1 MLTLDRVFCDL
12 CGNFVGQLFP
22 AAAQSSELVEDKSL
36 SPHFCVCPDC
46 FDNSQ
51 VVEQVAA

>member
-1 MLTLDRVFCDL
+1 MLALDRVFCDF

-22 AAAQSSELVEDKSL
+22 AAAQSLDLVEDKTI

-46 FDNSQ
+46 FDSS
-51 VVEQVAA
+51 ELAELEAA